1 MPAIIAWVLAGLARL
16 FASRVGQWVTSALVF
31 LGLELATSQ
40 VLVAPLLG
48 QIQAVAGGLG
58 TGVAWLGFFNVDRYI
73 TIILSA
79 YAVSAG
85 KSAILRRR
93 ASA

>member
-1 MPAIIAWVLAGLARL
+1 MPAIIAWVIAGLARL
-16 FASRVGQWVTSALVF
+16 FASRIGQWVTSALVF

-40 VLVAPLLG
+40 VVVAPLLA
-48 QIQAVAGGLG
+48 QIQAVAGGVG
-58 TGVAWLGFFNVDRYI
+58 TGAVWLGFFNIDRYI

-79 YAVSAG
+79 YAVGAG

-93 ASA
+93 AAP